1 MSRMAGDSLEPLV
14 PCTPTELHEEM
25 LDAGHSQPMALFAPG
40 TTFSTVSWCLLG
52 TVREHAPAHSRFT
65 QSCSRTPRHSHS
77 NRDTGRSSAEGRG
90 SSTGAGVESSRHPLH
105 GTHTR
110 HTRDTRAHGSHR
122 RTSQPSQT
130 IPNHQRT
137 HSLSGVCPGSPGV
150 FLPVQ
155 YRYRVC
161 PGSPRCLFTGTF
173 YCTSFASFEFSLC
186 AVTTRR
192 RPPCVSLQPWLLAMC
207 CWI

>member
-1 MSRMAGDSLEPLV
+1 LRWSAGPVLMRHSRVS
-14 PCTPTELHEEM
+14 
-25 LDAGHSQPMALFAPG
+25 G

-90 SSTGAGVESSRHPLH
+90 SSTGAGVETCRHPLH

-155 YRYRVC
+155 YRYFLHLLHLLNSHYVPSRRGDARHAC
-161 PGSPRCLFTGTF
+161 RYSRGSWQ
-173 YCTSFASFEFSLC
+173 C
-186 AVTTRR
+186 AVG
-192 RPPCVSLQPWLLAMC
+192 SELQFWC
-207 CWI
+207 CRFCNCRGSILGTVVGCTCSEQSGVCSGNL